1 MSANSL
7 RVVICALLALIFAP
21 VMAQPAAPV
30 SDTAAVSSRAA
41 GITEAIRERT
51 DRLREGQPHSVRGE
65 RIVVGN
71 LVAQYYEAQQF
82 HSDWSDTARYAQLLA
97 ALDDLRLDGL
107 DPNDYHLS
115 VLRGFS
121 ADAQQG
127 RALTVEEQ
135 ADRELLAMDAMLLA
149 LHHLYHGKVH
159 PQRLSSEW
167 NFSERPVNG
176 SDPLGQLGAAIDAGR
191 IRESFDAARP
201 QHPWYARGRERL
213 AEYRRIADAGGW
225 PTLAD
230 GPVLKPGVTDARIPV
245 LRQRLTVTRDYPA
258 SDASA
263 VAPDPAT
270 NELYDSALETAV
282 RNFQSRHGLG
292 ADGVI
297 GPGTRSALNV
307 PVQARIDQ
315 IRVNLERARW
325 TLHEIKGDFVL
336 VDVAGFYVSYF
347 KNDEPVWTS
356 RVVVGR
362 QGRETPIFKSKI
374 TYVVLN
380 PTWTIPSGILAKD
393 KLPILQRD
401 AGALKR
407 SNIRVLDAAG
417 REVNPHA
424 VNWHQYSASRLPPY
438 QFRQDPG
445 ADNALG
451 RVKIMFPNPHS
462 VYLHDTPSKNLFD
475 EPTRLFSSG
484 CIRVQNAL
492 ELAERVL
499 GEPARWN
506 QTTLQA
512 AIDTGA
518 TQTINLPRPLPVLI
532 LYWTAQPRPDGQI
545 IFRNDVYGR
554 DGPTLQALDSD
565 FTLPGEPGG

>member
-1 MSANSL
+1 MLFRLISFALLVSMISPVTAQQSMSAGSGA
-7 RVVICALLALIFAP
+7 ITATIPSGLA
-21 VMAQPAAPV
+21 
-30 SDTAAVSSRAA
+30 
-41 GITEAIRERT
+41 EAIRDRT
-51 DRLREGQPHSVRGE
+51 DRLREGQTHIVRGE
-65 RIVVGN
+65 RIIAGN
-71 LVAQYYEAQQF
+71 LVSQYYESQQF
-82 HSDWSDTARYAQLLA
+82 HSDWADATRYAQLLA
-97 ALDDLRLDGL
+97 ALEDLRLDGL
-107 DPNDYHLS
+107 DPDDYHLA
-115 VLRGFS
+115 VLHSFNADTERG
-121 ADAQQG
+121 
-127 RALTVEEQ
+127 RVLTMDEQ
-135 ADRELLAMDAMLLA
+135 ADREVLAMDAMLLA
-149 LHHLYHGKVH
+149 VHHLYHGKVH

-176 SDPLGQLGAAIDAGR
+176 ADPLGQLAAAIDSGR

-213 AEYRRIADAGGW
+213 AEYRRIAAAGGW
-225 PTLAD
+225 PTVPD
-230 GPVLKPGVTDARIPV
+230 GPVLKPGMSDARVPV
-245 LRQRLTVTRDYPA
+245 LRQRLSITRDYSSGTTGA
-258 SDASA
+258 AASA
-263 VAPDPAT
+263 DAAAD
-270 NELYDSALETAV
+270 ELYDIALEAAV
-282 RNFQSRHGLG
+282 KGFQERHGLG

-297 GPGTRSALNV
+297 GPGTRNALNV

-325 TLHEIKGDFVL
+325 TLHEIKGEFVL

-347 KNDEPVWTS
+347 NNDEPVWTS

-417 REVNPHA
+417 REVDPHA

-512 AIDTGA
+512 AIATGA

-545 IFRNDVYGR
+545 IFRADVYGR
-554 DGPTLQALDSD
+554 DAATLQALDSD
-565 FTLPGEPGG
+565 FALPAAPIR

>member
-1 MSANSL
+1 MLFRLISFALLVSMISPVTAQQSMSAGGGAITATIPSG
-7 RVVICALLALIFAP
+7 LA
-21 VMAQPAAPV
+21 
-30 SDTAAVSSRAA
+30 
-41 GITEAIRERT
+41 EAIRDRT
-51 DRLREGQPHSVRGE
+51 DRLREGQTHIVRGE
-65 RIVVGN
+65 RIIAGN
-71 LVAQYYEAQQF
+71 LVSQYYEAQQF
-82 HSDWSDTARYAQLLA
+82 HSDWSDATRYAQLLA
-97 ALDDLRLDGL
+97 ALEDLRLDGL
-107 DPNDYHLS
+107 DPDDYHLA
-115 VLRGFS
+115 VLRSFN
-121 ADAQQG
+121 ADTERG
-127 RALTVEEQ
+127 RVLTMDEQ
-135 ADRELLAMDAMLLA
+135 ADREVLAMDAMLLA
-149 LHHLYHGKVH
+149 VHHLYHGKVH

-176 SDPLGQLGAAIDAGR
+176 ADPLGQLAAAIDSGR

-213 AEYRRIADAGGW
+213 AEYRRIAAAGGW
-225 PTLAD
+225 PTVPD
-230 GPVLKPGVTDARIPV
+230 GPVLKPGMSDARVPV
-245 LRQRLTVTRDYPA
+245 LRQRLSITRDYSSGTTGA
-258 SDASA
+258 AASA
-263 VAPDPAT
+263 DAAAD
-270 NELYDSALETAV
+270 ELYDIALEAAV
-282 RNFQSRHGLG
+282 KGFQERHGLG

-297 GPGTRSALNV
+297 GPGTRNALNV

-325 TLHEIKGDFVL
+325 TLHEIKGEFVL

-347 KNDEPVWTS
+347 NNDEPVWTS

-417 REVNPHA
+417 REVDPHA

-512 AIDTGA
+512 AIATGA

-545 IFRNDVYGR
+545 IFRADVYGR
-554 DGPTLQALDSD
+554 DAATLQALDSD
-565 FTLPGEPGG
+565 FALPAAPIR

>member
-1 MSANSL
+1 MLFRLISFALLVSMISPVTAQQSMSAGSGA
-7 RVVICALLALIFAP
+7 ITATIPSGLA
-21 VMAQPAAPV
+21 
-30 SDTAAVSSRAA
+30 
-41 GITEAIRERT
+41 EAIRDRT
-51 DRLREGQPHSVRGE
+51 DRLREGQTHIVRGE
-65 RIVVGN
+65 RIIAGN
-71 LVAQYYEAQQF
+71 LVSQYYEAQQF
-82 HSDWSDTARYAQLLA
+82 HSDWSDATRYAQLLA
-97 ALDDLRLDGL
+97 ALEDLRLDGL
-107 DPNDYHLS
+107 DPDDYHLA
-115 VLRGFS
+115 VLRSFN
-121 ADAQQG
+121 ADTERG
-127 RALTVEEQ
+127 RVLTMDEQ
-135 ADRELLAMDAMLLA
+135 ADREVLAMDAMLLA
-149 LHHLYHGKVH
+149 VHHLYHGKVH

-176 SDPLGQLGAAIDAGR
+176 ADPLGQLAAAIDSGR

-213 AEYRRIADAGGW
+213 AEYRRIAAAGGW
-225 PTLAD
+225 PTVPD
-230 GPVLKPGVTDARIPV
+230 GPVLKPGMSDARVPV
-245 LRQRLTVTRDYPA
+245 LRQRLSITRDYSSGTTGA
-258 SDASA
+258 AASA
-263 VAPDPAT
+263 DAAAD
-270 NELYDSALETAV
+270 ELYDIALEAAV
-282 RNFQSRHGLG
+282 KGFQERHGLG

-297 GPGTRSALNV
+297 GPGTRNALNV

-325 TLHEIKGDFVL
+325 TLHEIKGEFVL

-347 KNDEPVWTS
+347 NNDEPVWTS

-417 REVNPHA
+417 REVDPHA

-512 AIDTGA
+512 AIATGA

-545 IFRNDVYGR
+545 IFRADVYGR
-554 DGPTLQALDSD
+554 DAATLQALDSD
-565 FTLPGEPGG
+565 FALPAAPIR

>member
-1 MSANSL
+1 MLFRLISFALLVSMISPVTAQQSMSAGSGA
-7 RVVICALLALIFAP
+7 ITATIPSGLA
-21 VMAQPAAPV
+21 
-30 SDTAAVSSRAA
+30 
-41 GITEAIRERT
+41 EAIRDRT
-51 DRLREGQPHSVRGE
+51 DRLREGQTHIVRGE
-65 RIVVGN
+65 RIIAGN
-71 LVAQYYEAQQF
+71 LVSQYYEAQQF
-82 HSDWSDTARYAQLLA
+82 HSDWSDATRYAQLLA
-97 ALDDLRLDGL
+97 ALEDLRLDGL
-107 DPNDYHLS
+107 DPDDYHLA
-115 VLRGFS
+115 VLHSFNADTERG
-121 ADAQQG
+121 
-127 RALTVEEQ
+127 RVLTMDEQ
-135 ADRELLAMDAMLLA
+135 ADREVLAMDAMLLA
-149 LHHLYHGKVH
+149 VHHLYHGKVH

-176 SDPLGQLGAAIDAGR
+176 ADPLGQLAAAIDSGR

-213 AEYRRIADAGGW
+213 AEYRRIAAAGGW
-225 PTLAD
+225 PTVPD
-230 GPVLKPGVTDARIPV
+230 GPVLKPGMSDARVPV
-245 LRQRLTVTRDYPA
+245 LRQRLSITRDYSSGTTGA
-258 SDASA
+258 AASA
-263 VAPDPAT
+263 DAAAD
-270 NELYDSALETAV
+270 ELYDIALEAAV
-282 RNFQSRHGLG
+282 KGFQERHGLG

-297 GPGTRSALNV
+297 GPGTRNALNV

-325 TLHEIKGDFVL
+325 TLHEIKGEFVL

-347 KNDEPVWTS
+347 NNDEPVWTS

-417 REVNPHA
+417 REVDPHA

-512 AIDTGA
+512 AIATGA

-545 IFRNDVYGR
+545 IFRADVYGR
-554 DGPTLQALDSD
+554 DAATLQALDSD
-565 FTLPGEPGG
+565 FALPAAPIR

>member
-1 MSANSL
+1 MLFRLISFALLVSMISPVTAQQSMSAGGGAITATIPSG
-7 RVVICALLALIFAP
+7 LA
-21 VMAQPAAPV
+21 
-30 SDTAAVSSRAA
+30 
-41 GITEAIRERT
+41 EAIRDRT
-51 DRLREGQPHSVRGE
+51 DRLREGQTHIVRGE
-65 RIVVGN
+65 RIIAGN
-71 LVAQYYEAQQF
+71 LVSQYYEAQQF
-82 HSDWSDTARYAQLLA
+82 HSDWSDATRYAQLLA
-97 ALDDLRLDGL
+97 ALEDLRLDGL
-107 DPNDYHLS
+107 DPDDYHLA
-115 VLRGFS
+115 VLHSFNADTERG
-121 ADAQQG
+121 
-127 RALTVEEQ
+127 RVLTMDEQ
-135 ADRELLAMDAMLLA
+135 ADREVLAMDAMLLA
-149 LHHLYHGKVH
+149 VHHLYHGKVH

-176 SDPLGQLGAAIDAGR
+176 ADPLGQLAAAIDSGR

-213 AEYRRIADAGGW
+213 AEYRRIAAAGGW
-225 PTLAD
+225 PTVPD
-230 GPVLKPGVTDARIPV
+230 GPVLKPGMSDARVPV
-245 LRQRLTVTRDYPA
+245 LRQRLSITRDYSSGTTGA
-258 SDASA
+258 AASA
-263 VAPDPAT
+263 DAAAD
-270 NELYDSALETAV
+270 ELYDIALEAAV
-282 RNFQSRHGLG
+282 KGFQERHGLG

-297 GPGTRSALNV
+297 GPGTRNALNV

-325 TLHEIKGDFVL
+325 TLHEIKGEFVL

-347 KNDEPVWTS
+347 NNDEPVWTS

-417 REVNPHA
+417 REVDPHA

-512 AIDTGA
+512 AIATGA

-545 IFRNDVYGR
+545 IFRADVYGR
-554 DGPTLQALDSD
+554 DAATLQALDSD
-565 FTLPGEPGG
+565 FALPAAPIR